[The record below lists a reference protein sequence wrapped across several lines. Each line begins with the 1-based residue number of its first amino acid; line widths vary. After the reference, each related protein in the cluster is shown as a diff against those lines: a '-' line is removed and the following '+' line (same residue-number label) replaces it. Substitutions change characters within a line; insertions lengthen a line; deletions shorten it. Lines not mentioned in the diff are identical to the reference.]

1 MHHTMHVYWTPLV
14 GRYRNRCI
22 PCTSLY
28 QCCRVSCISRFG
40 RRRPY
45 YVAMALM
52 ISSAVFVSLSPNFIV
67 YCILQFIVAVNTVAC
82 FATGVTIGD
91 KQHSLSQQP
100 LLSSILLSSLSSF

>member
-1 MHHTMHVYWTPLV
+1 MLSCV
-14 GRYRNRCI
+14 
-22 PCTSLY
+22 LY
-28 QCCRVSCISRFG
+28 TYMSRFG

-100 LLSSILLSSLSSF
+100 LLSSSIPPFSNYFHYFHHSFHPLGLLGLSFKRLAL